1 MDIGLY
7 SDEVSRT
14 PYPVTIRACRLLP
27 TEERPRIVLHG
38 DESMDRANP
47 RKDRVAVGPILH
59 DAIGMVHLMSLW
71 LCRCL
76 PRWQICVHKLAAAAT
91 AKKAKHAKT
100 TQRQMGSGK
109 SFSHDGSP
117 IDSVQYSAN
126 GHITCRILSSA
137 APMFTLTLGH
147 ASSNVITI
155 CIIL

>member
-1 MDIGLY
+1 
-7 SDEVSRT
+7 VSRT
-14 PYPVTIRACRLLP
+14 PYPEKIRAFRRLP
-27 TEERPRIVLHG
+27 TEDRPGIVLYG
-38 DESMDRANP
+38 DQSIDLANP
-47 RKDRVAVGPILH
+47 WKECVAGGPILH
-59 DAIGMVHLMSLW
+59 YAIGMFHLLSHW

-91 AKKAKHAKT
+91 AKKAKHAKA
-100 TQRQMGSGK
+100 TQRQMGCGK